1 MEFKTKIT
9 KEDISPVIEQYFDFS
24 NTDMSP
30 GTIRVAK
37 RHFTYMVLK
46 EVNWHMEQ
54 EENLDPETRKH
65 ILSDWEYDLIVASIL
80 SVLRERPE
88 MADEGINIKRHPS
101 EKEFE

>member
-1 MEFKTKIT
+1 MKFKTKIT
-9 KEDISPVIEQYFDFS
+9 KEDIRPVIEQYFDFS

-37 RHFTYMVLK
+37 RYFNCMVLK
-46 EVNWHMEQ
+46 EVSWHMKQ
-54 EENLDPETRKH
+54 EENFDSEAGEY
-65 ILSDWEYDLIVASIL
+65 ILGEWEYNLIIASIL
-80 SVLRERPE
+80 SVLREDPE